1 MLSDRSTP
9 SPPTYD
15 LGVSIETR
23 RKLLDGALLA
33 LREHGVAGVSARSI
47 AAAAGVNQ
55 ALVFYHFGSVDELL
69 SAACITVS
77 EERFTNYGQRLA
89 EATTLRE
96 LLDLSRRLH
105 EEETAEGNISVL
117 AQMLAGARTNPRLAE
132 ATSQALKLWTSPV
145 EATLERLLATSPLRD
160 VLDVPSLARAATATL
175 IGLELYQ
182 GVDPAGADSAFSTF
196 EQVAVLVEVADNLSP
211 MAKRALRTIL
221 NRRKP
226 R

>member
-1 MLSDRSTP
+1 LSDRSTP
-9 SPPTYD
+9 QPATYD
-15 LGVSIETR
+15 LGVSTETR

-33 LREHGVAGVSARSI
+33 LREQGVAGVSARSI

-69 SAACITVS
+69 SAACITLS
-77 EERFTNYGQRLA
+77 EERIANYTQRLA
-89 EATTLRE
+89 EVTTLRQ
-96 LLDLSRRLH
+96 LLELSRQLH
-105 EEETAEGNISVL
+105 ADETDEGNITVL

-132 ATSQALKLWTSPV
+132 ATNQALVLWTSPV
-145 EATLERLLATSPLRD
+145 EVALERLLATSPLRD

-182 GVDPAGADSAFSTF
+182 GVDAAGADSAFSAF
-196 EQVAVLVEVADNLSP
+196 EQVAVLVEIADNLGP
-211 MAKRALRTIL
+211 VAKRALRTIL
-221 NRRKP
+221 NRQRS